1 MRQTMQVG
9 ITPTTTGEGE
19 DSTEEVVVVAEEAQT
34 AADEAAVTVEGEE
47 GGVSNPPNS
56 AQLKIHLYH

>member
-47 GGVSNPPNS
+47 GGVSNPPTQRN
-56 AQLKIHLYH
+56 